1 VELKVMVIPVL
12 AKQLQSVLQD
22 NRSGNDAG
30 FRKIRTIIET
40 TTNETPEDFWAK
52 IHPYLKHDMFA
63 LCALD
68 IAYNDLYA
76 QKRKEIV

>member
-52 IHPYLKHDMFA
+52 YTRI
-63 LCALD
+63 
-68 IAYNDLYA
+68 
-76 QKRKEIV
+76 

>member
-1 VELKVMVIPVL
+1 LTFSLLLIVELKVMVIPVL

-40 TTNETPEDFWAK
+40 TTNETPE
-52 IHPYLKHDMFA
+52 ISGQNTP
-63 LCALD
+63 
-68 IAYNDLYA
+68 
-76 QKRKEIV
+76 V